1 MRLLNNKLAE
11 RKTVAEISL
20 IGAETLMGRE
30 LGEVLDQHRPDITV
44 KTFAASAEGNFGE
57 KDGEPVFLEPLS
69 AASVESDFALLFA
82 GTGAGA
88 EKTYELAKAARKKPA
103 VIDCTGLLE
112 SRPEARITAPLLQD
126 SNQPESW
133 LLVIAHPAATAIAM
147 VLDRLSRYRK
157 LRSAV
162 INILEPASERGKS
175 GISELHNQT
184 TNLLAFKTL
193 PKEVFDAQLS
203 FNLLP
208 QYGADAPLQLST
220 AEHRIERD
228 LATLLSRLPNR
239 AGIPMPSIRLVQA
252 PVFHGYSL
260 SVWIEFET
268 DVNAEDLGESLAT
281 AQIEVRTPDQEVP
294 TNVGAAAQSGL
305 AVGDVRVDRNNPRAA
320 WIWIA
325 MDNLRVTAD
334 AAVELLKAVETKL

>member
-1 MRLLNNKLAE
+1 M
-11 RKTVAEISL
+11 AEISL

-30 LGEVLDQHRPDITV
+30 LSEVLDQERPDITI

-57 KDGEPVFLEPLS
+57 KDGEPVYLEPLTGDT
-69 AASVESDFALLFA
+69 VELDFALLFA
-82 GTGAGA
+82 GTAAGA
-88 EKTYELAKAARKKPA
+88 EKIYELVRAAGKKPA

-126 SNQPESW
+126 SKPPESW

-193 PKEVFDAQLS
+193 PKEIFDAQLS

-208 QYGADAPLQLST
+208 QYGADAPLQLVA
-220 AEHRIERD
+220 AEQRIERD
-228 LATLLSRLPNR
+228 LATLLSRVPNG
-239 AGIPMPSIRLVQA
+239 ASIPMPSIRLVQA

-260 SVWIEFET
+260 SLWIEFET
-268 DVNAEDLGESLAT
+268 DVNAEELGESLAT
-281 AQIEVRTPDQEVP
+281 AQIEVRSADQEVP

-305 AVGDVRVDRNNPRAA
+305 AAGDIRVDHNNPHAA

-325 MDNLRVTAD
+325 MDNLRVIAE
-334 AAVELLKAVETKL
+334 AAAELLRSFEKKL